1 MVPEDD
7 PREGHGSLMMFR
19 GAVRVMRLRYHVV
32 TRGWCVRGARMM
44 VTAGCRMMICIISA
58 AAIVIVVVL
67 LLRLP
72 LTVLLVLHP
81 TILKPDLDL
90 ALGEIQIARELPS
103 LLLRHV
109 GVEKEL
115 LLELEGLELRV
126 RLAFLPHR
134 HLPGPF
140 QGIGAAASDSHP
152 GYANPDA
159 HSRKRTCGK
168 QGRWGGTPHHL
179 TQLVCR

>member
-7 PREGHGSLMMFR
+7 PRESHGSLMMFR

-32 TRGWCVRGARMM
+32 TRGWCVRGARMV
-44 VTAGCRMMICIISA
+44 VTAGRRVVICIISA

-72 LTVLLVLHP
+72 LTVFLVLHP

-90 ALGEIQIARELPS
+90 AFGEIQISRELPS

-109 GVEKEL
+109 GVEEKL
-115 LLELEGLELRV
+115 FLELEGLKFRV
-126 RLAFLPHR
+126 GLAFLSHR
-134 HLPGPF
+134 HLPGPL
-140 QGIGAAASDSHP
+140 QRIGAAASDPHP

-159 HSRKRTCGK
+159 HTRKRTCGK